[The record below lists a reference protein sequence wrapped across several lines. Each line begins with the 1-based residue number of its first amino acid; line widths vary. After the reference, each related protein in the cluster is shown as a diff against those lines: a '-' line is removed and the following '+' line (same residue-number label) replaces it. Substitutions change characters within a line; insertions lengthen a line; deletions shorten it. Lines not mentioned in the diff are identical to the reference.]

1 MLRLVLLP
9 AALTAAALTAAGL
22 STPALAETRVVT
34 ATSPWKVDY
43 TGNACHLQ
51 RGFGTAEEP
60 VLVQFEQLAPGD
72 YFNFTAAGRPFAG
85 IIDTTRVTLS
95 TGPDGKP
102 ISTRFT
108 LGDMQAG
115 NGQKLTTLFFM
126 GTTLNGHGEG
136 EVRPEPVTTER
147 AAQVTSLT
155 VSWGGKGVQIGTGPL
170 GKALAAMDN
179 CTEGLVKSWGLDPAQ
194 QASLSRWPKPLT
206 DPQTWLPRG
215 SYPTDLASEGEQ
227 SLVDVRLMI
236 DAAGAVS
243 QCQVVN
249 GFNEPR
255 FAKVT
260 CDKISQRAKFEP
272 ALDAAGN
279 PVASYSVRRVMWVV
293 DRKARMPQQRKR

>member
-9 AALTAAALTAAGL
+9 AALTTAAAF
-22 STPALAETRVVT
+22 STPALAETKVVT
-34 ATSPWKVDY
+34 ATSPWKVDN

-60 VLVQFEQLAPGD
+60 VLVQIEQLSPGD

-85 IIDTTRVTLS
+85 ITDGTRVTLS
-95 TGPDGKP
+95 TGPDNKP

-108 LGDMQAG
+108 LGDMQVG

-136 EVRPEPVTTER
+136 EVRRERVTPER
-147 AAQVTSLT
+147 AAQVTSLI
-155 VSWGGKGVQIGTGPL
+155 VGWGGKGVQIGTGPL
-170 GKALAAMDN
+170 AKALAAMSS

-215 SYPTDLASEGEQ
+215 SYPSDLASEGKQ

-249 GFNEPR
+249 GFNGER

-260 CDKISQRAKFEP
+260 CDKIIQRAKFEP
-272 ALDAAGN
+272 ALDAAGS
-279 PVASYSVRRVMWVV
+279 PVASYAVRRVKWVV
-293 DRKARMPQQRKR
+293 DRKPRMPQQRQR

>member
-1 MLRLVLLP
+1 MSRLLLLP
-9 AALTAAALTAAGL
+9 IALTAGAAV

-51 RGFGTAEEP
+51 RGFGTADEP

-72 YFNFTAAGRPFAG
+72 YFNFTVAGRAFSGVTEASK
-85 IIDTTRVTLS
+85 VTLS

-136 EVRPEPVTTER
+136 EVRAAPVTDER
-147 AAQVTSLT
+147 AAQVTSLI
-155 VSWGGKGVQIGTGPL
+155 VGWGGKGVQIGTGPL
-170 GKALAAMDN
+170 AKAFAAMDG
-179 CTEGLVKSWGLDPAQ
+179 CTKGLVESWGLDPAQ

-206 DPQTWLPRG
+206 DPDTWLPRG
-215 SYPTDLASEGEQ
+215 SYPSDLAREGEQ

-236 DAAGAVS
+236 DATGAVS

-249 GFNEPR
+249 GFNEAR

-272 ALDAAGN
+272 ALDAAGK
-279 PVASYSVRRVMWVV
+279 PVASYAVRRVKWVV
-293 DRKARMPQQRKR
+293 DRKPRMPQQRKR